1 MVIFTKMAGIRPR
14 RQTLGLT
21 MEACAREVGVTRQA
35 WCKWESGDTLPAA
48 GLLPG
53 IAEVL
58 QCSIEELY
66 RPTTGAGPMRASAP
80 TGDAR

>member
-1 MVIFTKMAGIRPR
+1 
-14 RQTLGLT
+14 

-35 WCKWESGDTLPAA
+35 WCKWERGDTLPAA

-66 RPTTGAGPMRASAP
+66 RPTPPA
-80 TGDAR
+80 DAACQLSQRGIK

>member
-21 MEACAREVGVTRQA
+21 MEACAREVGVTKQA
-35 WCKWESGDTLPAA
+35 WFYWENGDTMPSA

-58 QCSIEELY
+58 QCGIEELY
-66 RPTTGAGPMRASAP
+66 LDPS
-80 TGDAR
+80 DAARQQA